1 MTTAINLFADNML
14 GQQFETDNFIL
25 RGSTVIASGYYRDDI
40 VSLMVLLAPNQRLGA
55 DSNYANYG
63 IFFVNL
69 VTLGVTDT
77 GERRANVPYGL
88 QTFKNIVPTVQ
99 CWADEYGMD
108 Y

>member
-1 MTTAINLFADNML
+1 MTTTIDLSTNNML

-25 RGSTVIASGYYRDDI
+25 RGSTVIASGNYRDDI
-40 VSLMVLLAPNQRLGA
+40 VSLMVLLAPEQRLGG
-55 DSNYANYG
+55 NYG

-69 VTLGVTDT
+69 TRLTDPADT
-77 GERRANVPYGL
+77 GERREGVPYGL